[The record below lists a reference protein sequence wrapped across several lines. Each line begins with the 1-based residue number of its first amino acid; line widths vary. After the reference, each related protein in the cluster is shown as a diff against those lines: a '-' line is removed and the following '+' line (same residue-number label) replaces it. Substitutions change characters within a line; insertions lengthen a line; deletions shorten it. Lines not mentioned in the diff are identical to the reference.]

1 MVFIFLQKNEYFWKY
16 NIICLVLNIDMAKT
30 GRNLE
35 NEISKRLLKINKSGR
50 GFFIKSPT
58 PMKMVHTSNGT
69 IPVYAN
75 KALCDFVGIYNS
87 KFILIEAKNISTSR
101 FEFSRLR
108 EHQEKQL
115 ASIKR
120 HGGVS
125 LIMFGL
131 TKENAIVILE
141 IDEYFVFKN
150 QTDRKSINIDTLK
163 EIGRYIEVDQVEEF
177 IDIMSK

>member
-1 MVFIFLQKNEYFWKY
+1 M
-16 NIICLVLNIDMAKT
+16 MGRT

-58 PMKMVHTSNGT
+58 PMKLVHVEGKS

-75 KALCDFVGIYNS
+75 KALCDFIGIYNS
-87 KFILIEAKNISTSR
+87 KFILIEAKNVNTTR
-101 FEFSRLR
+101 FEFSRLK

-125 LIMFGL
+125 LIMFGVA
-131 TKENAIVILE
+131 KENAIVILE
-141 IDEYFVFKN
+141 IDEYLVFKY
-150 QTDRKSINIDTLK
+150 QCDRKSINIDTLM
-163 EIGRYIEVDQVEEF
+163 EIGRAIDVDQVEEF
-177 IDIMSK
+177 VDIMSK

>member
-1 MVFIFLQKNEYFWKY
+1 
-16 NIICLVLNIDMAKT
+16 MAKT

-35 NEISKRLLKINKSGR
+35 NEISKKLLKINKVGR

-58 PMKMVHTSNGT
+58 PMKMVHTDKGT

-75 KALCDFVGIYNS
+75 KALCDFVGIYNG
-87 KFILIEAKNISTSR
+87 KFVLIEAKNVTTSR
-101 FEFSRLR
+101 FEFSRLKD
-108 EHQEKQL
+108 HQEKQL

-131 TKENAIVILE
+131 TQENAIVILE
-141 IDEYFVFKN
+141 IDEYLVFKS
-150 QTDRKSINIDTLK
+150 QTDRKSINVDVLK
-163 EIGRYIEVDQVEEF
+163 EIGRYIEIDQVEEF
-177 IDIMSK
+177 VDIMSR

>member
-1 MVFIFLQKNEYFWKY
+1 
-16 NIICLVLNIDMAKT
+16 MAKT

-35 NEISKRLLKINKSGR
+35 NEISKKLLKINKIGR

-58 PMKMVHTSNGT
+58 PMKMVHSEGKV

-75 KALCDFVGIYNS
+75 KALCDFIGIYNS
-87 KFILIEAKNISTSR
+87 KFILIEAKNVSTTR

-125 LIMFGL
+125 LIMFGI
-131 TKENAIVILE
+131 KAENIIVSLE
-141 IDEYFVFKN
+141 IDDYLVYKS
-150 QTDRKSINIDTLK
+150 QTERKSITVEVLK
-163 EIGRYIEVDQVEEF
+163 EIGTIIEVDEIEAH
-177 IDIMSK
+177 IDHKSL